1 MNTIDM
7 TENKAFNNILRKKA
21 DSRNPAVQFLKAEG
35 NYIAPPQK
43 FITGFDKALEKENL
57 FRQYATIINL
67 KNSEGIVLGIEST
80 GDAEIVEMN
89 GAFPESND
97 TITTYDINI
106 FKLAALIK
114 LKDNFVNDDKFD
126 IENYLERV
134 FARRFGRAE
143 ERLFINGNGV
153 NEPTGILTAEATV
166 TTEGDELAY
175 ADIVN
180 LYFSLKD
187 EYAKNAVFI
196 VNRRTAMTLRLI
208 TDTNGQP
215 IWNMSDTTIFSRPVL
230 ISEFMPD
237 AESGN
242 KAIVVGDLSYYLI
255 MIRQPL
261 RIKVLEQLFA
271 RQYATGYAV
280 SERLDAKLIRSDAV
294 SILQMK

>member
-57 FRQYATIINL
+57 FRQYATVINL
-67 KNSEGIVLGIEST
+67 ESSEGIVRGIEST

-143 ERLFINGNGV
+143 ERLFISGNGV
-153 NEPTGILTAEATV
+153 DEPTGILTADATV

-215 IWNMSDTTIFSRPVL
+215 IWNMSDNTIFGRPVL

-242 KAIVVGDLSYYLI
+242 KTIAFGDLSYYII

-261 RIKVLEQLFA
+261 RTKVLEQLFA
-271 RQYATGYAV
+271 RLYATGYAA

>member
-7 TENKAFNNILRKKA
+7 TENKAFDNIIRKKA
-21 DSRNPAVQFLKAEG
+21 DSLNPAVQFLKAEG

-57 FRQYATIINL
+57 FRQYATVINL
-67 KNSEGIVLGIEST
+67 ESSEGIVRGIEST

-126 IENYLERV
+126 IENYLERI

-153 NEPTGILTAEATV
+153 DEPMGILTADATI
-166 TTEGDELAY
+166 TTEGDDIAY

-215 IWNMSDTTIFSRPVL
+215 IWNMSDNTIFSRPVL

-242 KAIVVGDLSYYLI
+242 KAIAFGDLSFYLI

-271 RQYATGYAV
+271 RQYATGYAA